1 MNALPPDTRR
11 DLTPFFAPRSL
22 AVVGAGERA
31 TSSGGAIM
39 QMLHLA
45 GYGGR
50 VVPVNPK
57 GGTIFGYE
65 AVTSIASID
74 PPVDLAV
81 IVIRPDAILD
91 AVREAADR
99 RIRNL
104 LILPGGFAEAGPA
117 GIERN
122 RALLALAAERGLTIA
137 GPNCAGLVHLDPS
150 WPFAA
155 TFLRDLPPGIQA
167 AIQGGAAAGATNGLA
182 FISQSGALAE
192 EFIDKANA
200 RGLPLTS
207 VVSVGNAVHLG
218 VEDYLA
224 WLGERPEIGAA
235 LLYVESIE
243 DHERFR
249 AVARQ
254 VAATKPVIALFGG
267 RTEIG
272 GRAASAHTGA
282 VANDDVAID
291 AFCASCGIVRV
302 KSLRRLLVAAKAFG
316 RFPQGLGRR
325 ALILSNSGGP
335 GVICADRAVIE
346 GLDLAAL
353 PPAMVDIL
361 RQQLPPEASVA
372 NPIDLLADARED
384 RFGLAFETAMSHAAN
399 DYDMVLMIHVVPFM
413 VDAAPVIDRLARL
426 AAGARLP
433 LMHSMMG
440 TLTAKADWFATLE
453 RAGVPMFNDVEEMA
467 EAAGLLARYPFLRAA
482 AERDI
487 LPTVFFRDRNL
498 QKNEKI

>member
-1 MNALPPDTRR
+1 MLQRLAMTVPTR
-11 DLTPFFAPRSL
+11 DLSPFFAPRSI

-39 QMLHLA
+39 QMLRLA

-65 AVTSIASID
+65 AVTSIGAID

-99 RIRNL
+99 GIRNL
-104 LILPGGFAEAGPA
+104 LILPGGFAEAGQI
-117 GIERN
+117 GQTRN
-122 RALLALAAERGLTIA
+122 EALLTLAADRGLTIA
-137 GPNCAGLVHLDPS
+137 GPNCAGVIHLDPA
-150 WPFAA
+150 WRFAA
-155 TFLRDLPPGIQA
+155 TFLRALPPG
-167 AIQGGAAAGATNGLA
+167 AAGGSANGLA

-200 RGLPLTS
+200 RGLLLMS

-224 WLGERPEIGAA
+224 WLGDRPEIGAA
-235 LLYVESIE
+235 LLYVESID

-249 AVARQ
+249 EVARA

-282 VANDDVAID
+282 VANDDAAID

-302 KSLRRLLVAAKAFG
+302 KSLRRLLLAAKAFG
-316 RFPQGLGRR
+316 RFPQGLGKR

-335 GVICADRAVIE
+335 GVLCADRAVLE
-346 GLDLAAL
+346 GLDLGVL
-353 PPAMVDIL
+353 PTAMAEVL
-361 RQQLPPEASVA
+361 RQHLPPEASVA

-384 RFGLAFETAMSHAAN
+384 RFGLAIEAATDHAAQA
-399 DYDMVLMIHVVPFM
+399 YDMVLMIHVVPFM
-413 VDAAPVIDRLARL
+413 VDAAPVISRLADL
-426 AAGARLP
+426 AATSPLP
-433 LMHSMMG
+433 LLHSMMG
-440 TLTAKADWFATLE
+440 TLPDKADWFGTME
-453 RAGVPMFNDVEEMA
+453 RAGVPVFNDVEEMA
-467 EAAGLLARYPFLRAA
+467 EAAGLLASYPALRKSAQGKV
-482 AERDI
+482 
-487 LPTVFFRDRNL
+487 PSPVTFRDRRRT
-498 QKNEKI
+498 

>member
-1 MNALPPDTRR
+1 MSVH
-11 DLTPFFAPRSL
+11 DLSPFFAPRSI

-31 TSSGGAIM
+31 TSSGGAVM
-39 QMLHLA
+39 QLLRQA

-65 AVTSIASID
+65 SVTSIADVD

-91 AVREAADR
+91 AMRECADR
-99 RIRNL
+99 GIGNL
-104 LILPGGFAEAGPA
+104 LILPGGFAEAGPLGVA
-117 GIERN
+117 RN
-122 RALLALAAERGLTIA
+122 EALVKLAAERGLTVA
-137 GPNCAGLVHLDPS
+137 GPNCAGIVHLDPQ
-150 WPFAA
+150 WRFAA
-155 TFLRDLPPGIQA
+155 TFLRDLPPGTKE
-167 AIQGGAAAGATNGLA
+167 GAAANGLA

-192 EFIDKANA
+192 EVIDKANA
-200 RGLPLTS
+200 RGLPLAS

-249 AVARQ
+249 SVARK
-254 VAATKPVIALFGG
+254 VAASKPVIALFGG
-267 RTEIG
+267 RTAIG
-272 GRAASAHTGA
+272 AQAATAHTGA
-282 VANDDVAID
+282 VANDDAAID
-291 AFCASCGIVRV
+291 AFSASCGIVRV
-302 KSLRRLLVAAKAFG
+302 ESLRRLLVAAKAFG
-316 RFPQGLGRR
+316 RFPQGLGKR

-335 GVICADRAVIE
+335 GVLCADRASLE
-346 GLDLAAL
+346 GLELGAL
-353 PPAMVDIL
+353 PTAMAEVL
-361 RQQLPPEASVA
+361 RQRLPPEASVA

-384 RFGLAFETAMSHAAN
+384 RFALAFEAAMTHAA
-399 DYDMVLMIHVVPFM
+399 DAYDQILMIHVVPFM
-413 VDAAPVIDRLARL
+413 VDAGPVIARL
-426 AAGARLP
+426 AELAGGAPLP

-440 TLTAKADWFATLE
+440 TLPHKADWFATLE

-467 EAAGLLARYPFLRAA
+467 EAAGLLARYAMLRDFARSDTA
-482 AERDI
+482 
-487 LPTVFFRDRNL
+487 PTATFRDRRRP
-498 QKNEKI
+498 

>member
-1 MNALPPDTRR
+1 MSVPAR
-11 DLTPFFAPRSL
+11 DLSPFFAPRSI

-39 QMLHLA
+39 QLLRQA
-45 GYGGR
+45 GYAGR

-65 AVTSIASID
+65 AVTSIGAID

-81 IVIRPDAILD
+81 IVIRPDAILE
-91 AVREAADR
+91 AVGEAADR
-99 RIRNL
+99 GIRNL
-104 LILPGGFAEAGPA
+104 LILPGGFAEAGPL
-117 GIERN
+117 GVQRN
-122 RALLALAAERGLTIA
+122 DDLLKLAAARGVTVA
-137 GPNCAGLVHLDPS
+137 GPNCAGIIHLDPA
-150 WPFAA
+150 WRFAA
-155 TFLRDLPPGIQA
+155 TFLRDLPPG
-167 AIQGGAAAGATNGLA
+167 AAAGARNGLA

-200 RGLPLTS
+200 RALPLMT

-235 LLYVESIE
+235 LLYVELIE

-249 AVARQ
+249 SVARAVA
-254 VAATKPVIALFGG
+254 AKKPVIALFGG

-272 GRAASAHTGA
+272 GRAAAAHTGA
-282 VANDDVAID
+282 VANDDAAIE

-302 KSLRRLLVAAKAFG
+302 DSLRRLLVAAKAFG
-316 RFPQGLGRR
+316 RFPQGLGPR

-335 GVICADRAVIE
+335 GVLCADRASVE
-346 GLDLAAL
+346 GLVLGAL
-353 PPAMVDIL
+353 PTAMAEVL
-361 RQQLPPEASVA
+361 RQRLPPEASVA

-384 RFGLAFETAMSHAAN
+384 RFGLAFEAAMTHAASA
-399 DYDMVLMIHVVPFM
+399 YDMVMMIHVVPFM
-413 VDAAPVIDRLARL
+413 VDAAPVIGRLAEL
-426 AAGARLP
+426 AATARLP
-433 LMHSMMG
+433 LLHSMMG
-440 TLTAKADWFATLE
+440 TLPGRAEWFATME

-467 EAAGLLARYPFLRAA
+467 EAAGLLARYPALRDSARNDPMPA
-482 AERDI
+482 V
-487 LPTVFFRDRNL
+487 TFRDRHRR
-498 QKNEKI
+498 

>member
-1 MNALPPDTRR
+1 MVMTPR
-11 DLTPFFAPRSL
+11 DLSSFFAPRSI
-22 AVVGAGERA
+22 AVIGAGERA
-31 TSSGGAIM
+31 TSSGGAVM
-39 QMLHLA
+39 QMLQRA
-45 GYGGR
+45 AYGGR
-50 VVPVNPK
+50 VVPVNPR

-65 AVTSIASID
+65 AVTSIAEIN

-91 AVREAADR
+91 AAAECADR
-99 RIRNL
+99 GIRNL
-104 LILPGGFAEAGPA
+104 LVLPGGFAEAGPA
-117 GIERN
+117 GVARN
-122 RALLALAAERGLTIA
+122 EALLKLAAERGLTIA
-137 GPNCAGLVHLDPS
+137 GPNCAGLIHLDPQ
-150 WPFAA
+150 WRFAA
-155 TFLRDLPPGIQA
+155 TFLRDLPPGSA
-167 AIQGGAAAGATNGLA
+167 ANGLA

-192 EFIDKANA
+192 EFIAKANA
-200 RGLPLTS
+200 RALPLTS

-249 AVARQ
+249 SVARK

-267 RTEIG
+267 RTPVG
-272 GRAASAHTGA
+272 GRASAAHTGA
-282 VANDDVAID
+282 IANDDAAID

-302 KSLRRLLVAAKAFG
+302 ESLRRLLVAAKAFG

-335 GVICADRAVIE
+335 GVLCADRAALE
-346 GLDLAAL
+346 GLELAGV
-353 PPAMVDIL
+353 PQAMADVL
-361 RQQLPPEASVA
+361 RQALPPEASVA

-384 RFGLAFETAMSHAAN
+384 RFSMTFEAAMTHAAQA
-399 DYDMVLMIHVVPFM
+399 YDMVLMIHVVPFM
-413 VDAAPVIDRLARL
+413 VDAAPVIARL
-426 AAGARLP
+426 AELAGGARLP

-440 TLTAKADWFATLE
+440 TLPGKAEWFATME

-467 EAAGLLARYPFLRAA
+467 EAAGLLARYPALQEFAR
-482 AERDI
+482 RDT
-487 LPTVFFRDRNL
+487 LPASVFHDR
-498 QKNEKI
+498 KRR